1 MIQDDL
7 LFINFLLNKLK
18 EDLFNFQSSTKSTD
32 FLKSNEKIKNLLK
45 QSLFLLSENS
55 QLLEAIS
62 KNNLDFNIKR
72 EILELSYNVLQNI
85 STFYKKVE
93 DLYPLFLDS
102 VTVFFEPLSSK
113 IEQVTKT
120 LNNPDL
126 DSLDTEE
133 ISYVLNEIIET
144 LEVIFYTLQ
153 KVDNKLYN

>member
-1 MIQDDL
+1 MIQNDL

-45 QSLFLLSENS
+45 QSLLLLSENS

>member
-7 LFINFLLNKLK
+7 LFINFLLTKLK